1 MINIFNR
8 KELFITYSLEK
19 YIDITKKLQ
28 SSNIDYTVV
37 TKNISSA
44 GRSYGRINSLSNI
57 GEDTSASTEYK
68 IYVHKKD
75 FENGIQAINH

>member
-28 SSNIDYTVV
+28 SSNIEYTVV
-37 TKNISSA
+37 TKNISST
-44 GRSYGRINSLSNI
+44 GRSYGRINSLI
-57 GEDTSASTEYK
+57 
-68 IYVHKKD
+68 
-75 FENGIQAINH
+75 